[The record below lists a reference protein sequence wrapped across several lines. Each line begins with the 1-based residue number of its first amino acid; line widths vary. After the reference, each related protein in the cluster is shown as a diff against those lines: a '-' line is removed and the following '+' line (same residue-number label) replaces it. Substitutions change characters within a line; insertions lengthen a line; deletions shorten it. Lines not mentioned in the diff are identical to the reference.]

1 MLVALSR
8 KKELRRPFYTVPRPA
23 ISVEIKP
30 AFAVHGSVFA
40 IPRIAV
46 VFKKKKIKSVLGNV
60 WVESINHAFGEYI
73 CHWRAFLA

>member
-8 KKELRRPFYTVPRPA
+8 KKELLRPFYTVPRPA
-23 ISVEIKP
+23 ISVEIKR

-40 IPRIAV
+40 ITRISV
-46 VFKKKKIKSVLGNV
+46 VFKKINKSVLGNV

-73 CHWRAFLA
+73 CHWRSSLA